1 LGQLTLNIET
11 YLPGQTTA
19 MMQLDVNG
27 YNIRYL
33 RYGNMKNGDSGRK
46 EILVLLHGIGA
57 SADRWSYVSPTLSK
71 YYQLIIPDIVGFGYS
86 DKPTVEYT
94 MDFFVSFFEDFLRE
108 LGVERLSIIGSSF
121 GGYLGTEFTARNPKN
136 VDKLILAAPA
146 GAMRTSTRTLDQ
158 YIMAAL
164 YPTYENTKRAFKD
177 MANEPSVVSEET
189 VRDFMNRMRLPNAKY
204 AFMSTLLA
212 IRDSQ
217 SLSKSLSKI
226 DVPTLLIWGENDR
239 MIPLAYSKEYTEI
252 SRSNLTIIDNCGH
265 TPFVEKPVE
274 FNNIVLKFLK
284 G

>member
-1 LGQLTLNIET
+1 
-11 YLPGQTTA
+11 
-19 MMQLDVNG
+19 MMLLDVNG

-33 RYGNMKNGDSGRK
+33 RNANMKNGDSRRK
-46 EILVLLHGIGA
+46 EILVLLHGLGA

-108 LGVERLSIIGSSF
+108 LRVERLSIIGSSF

-146 GAMRTSTRTLDQ
+146 GAMRTSTRILDQ

-164 YPTYENTKRAFKD
+164 YPTYENTKRGFRD

-212 IRDSQ
+212 MRDSQ
-217 SLSKSLSKI
+217 SLSNSLSKI

-252 SRSNLTIIDNCGH
+252 SRSKLTIIDNCGH

-274 FNNIVLKFLK
+274 FNDIVLKFLK